1 MEFSELLLKRRSI
14 RALEDKDVPME
25 LIDEV
30 IAESLYAPSGGN
42 RQPWG
47 FIIVN
52 DRDTVKRLSDS
63 SKKNILDQIEK
74 DPDNHMAQY
83 KDELMN
89 EKFNV
94 FYNAP
99 CVVFILGEK
108 GPMGKV
114 DPAILATYFML
125 SASSKGLGT
134 CWVGLGASPGADIK
148 AEIGVPDDMTILAPL
163 CLGYPKDIPAV
174 PERKPAN
181 ILTRIG

>member
-14 RALEDKDVPME
+14 RAFEDKEVPME

-30 IAESLYAPSGGN
+30 IADSLHAPSGGN
-42 RQPWG
+42 RQVWG
-47 FIIVN
+47 FVIVN
-52 DRDTVKRLSDS
+52 DKDTVKRISDS

-74 DPDNHMAQY
+74 DPNNYMAQY
-83 KDELMN
+83 KDGLSN
-89 EKFNV
+89 EKYNV

-134 CWVGLGASPGADIK
+134 CWIGLGTSPGPEMK
-148 AEIGVPDDMTILAPL
+148 AEMGVPDDMSILAPL
-163 CLGYPKDIPAV
+163 CLGYPKNIPAV
-174 PERKPAN
+174 PERKPVN
-181 ILTRIG
+181 ILKRIG

>member
-14 RALEDKDVPME
+14 RAFEDKEVPTE

-30 IAESLYAPSGGN
+30 IADSLHAPSGGN
-42 RQPWG
+42 RQKWG
-47 FIIVN
+47 FIVIN
-52 DRDTVKRLSDS
+52 DKDMVRRISDS

-74 DPDNHMAQY
+74 DPNHYMAQY
-83 KDELMN
+83 KDGLTN
-89 EKFNV
+89 EKSNV

-99 CVVFILGEK
+99 CVVFICGEK

-134 CWVGLGASPGADIK
+134 CWIGLGTSPTREMK
-148 AEIGVPDDMTILAPL
+148 TEMGVPDDMSILAPL
-163 CLGYPKDIPAV
+163 CLGYPKNIPVV

-181 ILTRIG
+181 ILKRIG